1 MLSWFLE
8 QHDIFLKYKVLLRNR
23 HFLLITVL
31 FSVYLIELDDCTI
44 FLWLLSVLAEDPC
57 MDPHAVLRGHT
68 GGVTCLAFSP
78 DGGQLL
84 SGGKDQVQYI

>member
-1 MLSWFLE
+1 M
-8 QHDIFLKYKVLLRNR
+8 LLRNR

-31 FSVYLIELDDCTI
+31 LFSVFPVELDDCTI
-44 FLWLLSVLAEDPC
+44 CLWLLSNLAEDPC